1 MKSIELFNNDINI
14 VNDKYKLVAGMD
26 EVGRGPLVGPVSVCL
41 CIMPLNQESFI
52 DGINDSK
59 KISETKREKLN
70 ESIINTAI
78 DYIIIDIDE
87 KTIDEINILAA
98 TKLAMNRAIKE
109 IKTKPELVLIDAV
122 KLDTDIQTQSII
134 HGDALSYEIAA
145 ASILAKVHRDKIMK
159 DLAQKYPEYGFER
172 NKGYGTKE
180 HIEALK
186 KYGPTPYH
194 RKTFIKNF
202 LK

>member
-14 VNDKYKLVAGMD
+14 VNDEYKLVAGMD

-70 ESIINTAI
+70 ESIVNTAI

-180 HIEALK
+180 HIEAL
-186 KYGPTPYH
+186 
-194 RKTFIKNF
+194 
-202 LK
+202 